1 MRTGFR
7 RHGVTVALG
16 AWLLASPC
24 AAMSWTDY
32 VASFG
37 TAATPAKVLDYLKA
51 HPLVQSAP
59 KPLFSE
65 IRSETVDGSLA
76 QTYHLAKFGDGFG
89 HLEGVREERS
99 QGTARSGAQ
108 TVSMVTALGG
118 LVLVSLDNKTTKAA
132 VFLRSI
138 ELKGNLFPPA
148 DDGALAMKY
157 ERIQI
162 SETAVVEEIRDCML
176 TWLAPLDDAPRLSSR
191 CTGSTKVSQPK
202 KDGTIQVSNA
212 PDTITSTLVYRRD
225 LGWIFDQ
232 RTRVLEFK
240 IAGQ

>member
-1 MRTGFR
+1 MASRSRSGR
-7 RHGVTVALG
+7 GCWHRRARPCLDRLRGLVRHGGDAREG
-16 AWLLASPC
+16 AGLSE
-24 AAMSWTDY
+24 
-32 VASFG
+32 G
-37 TAATPAKVLDYLKA
+37 

-118 LVLVSLDNKTTKAA
+118 LVLSRLDNKTHQGGRVPTQHRAQGETCSHRPTTA
-132 VFLRSI
+132 
-138 ELKGNLFPPA
+138 
-148 DDGALAMKY
+148 ALAMKY

-225 LGWIFDQ
+225 LG
-232 RTRVLEFK
+232 
-240 IAGQ
+240 